1 MRDSFLD
8 PPKRKQNRLQGYDY
22 GRPGYYFI
30 TVCAG
35 KRAEFFWEASSMR
48 CVGADIIRPFSPRLS
63 QYGVYVEKA
72 IQDIPQH
79 YTGVKV
85 DKYVVMPNH
94 IHLILTL
101 AWRSGRMI
109 SAPTVFGSA
118 SERTAPDCGQ
128 PPAGHGAGCGAFQ
141 PAAALFHPASKAE
154 PGHL

>member
-85 DKYVVMPNH
+85 DKNVFIPNN
-94 IHLILTL
+94 IHLILKL
-101 AWRSGRMI
+101 AWRSGGMI
-109 SAPTVFGSA
+109 
-118 SERTAPDCGQ
+118 
-128 PPAGHGAGCGAFQ
+128 
-141 PAAALFHPASKAE
+141 
-154 PGHL
+154 